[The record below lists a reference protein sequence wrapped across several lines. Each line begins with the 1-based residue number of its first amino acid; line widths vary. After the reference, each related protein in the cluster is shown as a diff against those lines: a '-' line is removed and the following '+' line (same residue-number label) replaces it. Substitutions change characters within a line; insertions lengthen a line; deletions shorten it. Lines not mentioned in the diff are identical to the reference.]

1 MKGLLHDEFK
11 KFGNGTIC
19 SSRTV
24 HSVLYCTYHD
34 NTEIQKN
41 PDTLRIKQ
49 IYFLFWIS
57 LSGVICGTSKFG
69 REFGEKVHF

>member
-24 HSVLYCTYHD
+24 RTVHD
-34 NTEIQKN
+34 NTVLQ
-41 PDTLRIKQ
+41 P
-49 IYFLFWIS
+49 
-57 LSGVICGTSKFG
+57 SGCVLDKLASAF
-69 REFGEKVHF
+69 